1 MTTTPGT
8 LLADDA
14 TLEKVAAGAVWAEGP
29 VWIPARSAVRF
40 SDIPGNRILEY
51 REATGA
57 LEVYAVDAEFPNGR
71 ALDLDGAVVQ
81 CSHGRRAVE
90 RDTGTAR
97 DAVPT
102 VATLVDSYNGRRLNS
117 PNDVVVKSDGTIWF
131 TDPSYGIQKDS
142 EGHPGREEYGD
153 RYVFRF
159 DPANGELVPAV
170 IDVEVPNGLAFS
182 PDESVLYV
190 SDTSLGTPAMDGGP
204 RLNGHAIHAYDIV
217 AGRFARNGR
226 VFVSVD
232 SGVPDGFR
240 VDVHG
245 NIWTSSQGGVQVFS
259 PAGAELLRIPVP
271 ETVSNVCF
279 GGDDGRT
286 LYLTATTSLYRIR
299 TRVTDAAAG
308 YSAEPVLPPAG
319 R

>member
-1 MTTTPGT
+1 MTTTPEN

-14 TLEKVAAGAVWAEGP
+14 ALEKVATGADWAEGP
-29 VWIPARSAVRF
+29 VWIPGRSAVRF

-51 REATGA
+51 REQTGD
-57 LEVYAVDAEFPNGR
+57 LEVYAQNAEFTNGR
-71 ALDLDGAVVQ
+71 ALDLNGAVIQ
-81 CSHGRRAVE
+81 CSHGRRAIE
-90 RDTGTAR
+90 RDTGTAD
-97 DAVPT
+97 DAVPA
-102 VATLVDSYNGRRLNS
+102 VSTLVDSYNGRRLNS

-131 TDPSYGIQKDS
+131 SDPSYGIQKET

-159 DPANGELVPAV
+159 DPASGELTPAV

-190 SDTSLGTPAMDGGP
+190 SDTSLGTPAMDGGE
-204 RLNGHAIHAYDIV
+204 RLHGHAIHAYDV
-217 AGRFARNGR
+217 VGGRFARNGR
-226 VFVSVD
+226 VFAEVD
-232 SGVPDGFR
+232 PGVPDGFR

-245 NIWTSSQGGVQVFS
+245 NIWSSSQDGVQVFS
-259 PAGAELLRIPVP
+259 PEGEQLLRIPVP

-279 GGDDGRT
+279 GGEDGTT
-286 LYLTATTSLYRIR
+286 LYMTASSSLYRIR
-299 TRVTDAAAG
+299 TTVTDAAAALRDG
-308 YSAEPVLPPAG
+308 G

>member
-1 MTTTPGT
+1 MRTTPEN
-8 LLADDA
+8 LLAADA
-14 TLEKVAAGAVWAEGP
+14 SLEKVATGAQWAEGP
-29 VWIPARSAVRF
+29 VWIPAREAVRF

-57 LEVYAVDAEFPNGR
+57 LEVYAADAEFTNGR
-71 ALDLDGAVVQ
+71 ALDRDGAVIQ

-90 RDTGTAR
+90 RDTGTAAN
-97 DAVPT
+97 AVPA
-102 VATLVDSYNGRRLNS
+102 VSTLVDSYNGRRLNS

-131 TDPSYGIQKDS
+131 SDPSYGIQKDT

-159 DPANGELVPAV
+159 DPASGELTPAV

-182 PDESVLYV
+182 PDESILYV

-204 RLNGHAIHAYDIV
+204 RLHGHGIHAYDV
-217 AGRFARNGR
+217 VQGRFARNGR
-226 VFVSVD
+226 TFAEVGP
-232 SGVPDGFR
+232 GVPDGFR

-245 NIWTSSQGGVQVFS
+245 NLWSSAKDGVQVFS
-259 PAGAELLRIPVP
+259 PTGERILRIPVP

-279 GGDDGRT
+279 GGNDGAT
-286 LYLTATTSLYRIR
+286 LYLTASTSLYRIR
-299 TRVTDAAAG
+299 TAVTDAAA
-308 YSAEPVLPPAG
+308 ALRP
-319 R
+319 